1 MALSE
6 ETIADKVEVIGEF
19 QDVQV
24 RTATVIYRDDEE
36 LTRSFHRHVIHCQTK
51 TEGVW
56 GDTDVS
62 GEYQNVQDDCNSG
75 IWTTA
80 IKTAYREHIDN
91 QS

>member
-6 ETIADKVEVIGEF
+6 ETIADKIEVVGEF
-19 QDVQV
+19 QNVQV

-51 TEGVW
+51 TGGVW

-62 GEYQNVQDDCNSG
+62 GEYQNVQDVCNSG

-80 IKTAYREHIDN
+80 IKTAYQEHMDN
-91 QS
+91 Q

>member
-6 ETIADKVEVIGEF
+6 EKVADKIEVVGTY

-24 RTATVIYRDDEE
+24 RVATIIYQDDVE
-36 LTRSFHRHVIHCQTK
+36 LTRAFNRHVVHCQTK
-51 TEGVW
+51 TGGVW

-62 GEYQNVQDDCNSG
+62 GEYQNVQDVCNSG